1 MSPTWILYPLFA
13 MALLTLFVALR
24 MLLLRIQSV
33 RSGKLTVGYFRLNE
47 GGEVPDD
54 LARATQHYDNLF
66 EMPVLFYLIVVV
78 LFMTSSVNI
87 LFVILAWSYV
97 GFRIAHAYVH
107 MTYNNVIHRKNVFL
121 LGTFVLYSMW
131 FIWFGKMLFL

>member
-24 MLLLRIQSV
+24 IQSV
-33 RSGKLTVGYFRLNE
+33 RSGKLSVGYFRLNQGDE
-47 GGEVPDD
+47 EPAV

-66 EMPVLFYLIVVV
+66 EMPVLYYLIVVV
-78 LFMTSSVNI
+78 AFITSTVDVLMI
-87 LFVILAWSYV
+87 VLAWSYV
-97 GFRIAHAYVH
+97 VLRIAHAYVH

-121 LGTFVLYSMW
+121 WSTFVLYTMW
-131 FIWFGKMLFL
+131 FVWFIQSLLR